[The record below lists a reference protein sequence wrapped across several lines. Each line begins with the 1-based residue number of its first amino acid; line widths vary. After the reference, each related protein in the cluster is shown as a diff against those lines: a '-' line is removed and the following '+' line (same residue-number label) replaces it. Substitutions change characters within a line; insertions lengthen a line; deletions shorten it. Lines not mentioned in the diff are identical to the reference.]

1 MGPDQRPHIE
11 LAQEVARRFNRTYGD
26 VFPVPEGVYGNRL
39 EGTDGK
45 NKMGKSYGNAIDL
58 ADRENRIKERVMAV
72 MTDPGRVR
80 ATDPGCPE
88 VCSAFHYR
96 KVFGEA
102 RAPEVASA
110 CRAGA
115 VGCTDC
121 KADLAKVI
129 QGFLAPF
136 RERRAE
142 FEKQPNTVRDILNL
156 GCAKARIVGQRT
168 LERVKEVMGLRYKSL
183 LG

>member
-1 MGPDQRPHIE
+1 M
-11 LAQEVARRFNRTYGD
+11 
-26 VFPVPEGVYGNRL
+26 
-39 EGTDGK
+39 
-45 NKMGKSYGNAIDL
+45 
-58 ADRENRIKERVMAV
+58 
-72 MTDPGRVR
+72 
-80 ATDPGCPE
+80 
-88 VCSAFHYR
+88 
-96 KVFGEA
+96 
-102 RAPEVASA
+102 
-110 CRAGA
+110 
-115 VGCTDC
+115 GCTDC